1 MKILISIISV
11 VTLFV
16 ASCKQEVKDNDAAP
30 VPPAAEAPKAITT
43 IQWVDSVKM
52 IGKVSEGE
60 KVEIAYR
67 FINTGSNPLIIE
79 NVVPTCGC
87 TVAEKPLEPIAP
99 GKEGVIKASF
109 DSQGRTGVNHKS
121 ITVYA
126 NTKEMIHPLV
136 FEVEVIPN
144 NK

>member
-1 MKILISIISV
+1 MKLLISIISV
-11 VTLFV
+11 VTLSV

-30 VPPAAEAPKAITT
+30 VPAAVEAPKAITT

-67 FINTGSNPLIIE
+67 FINTGNNPLIIE

-99 GKEGVIKASF
+99 GKEGLIKASF

>member
-1 MKILISIISV
+1 MKVITAVICIALG
-11 VTLFV
+11 
-16 ASCKQEVKDNDAAP
+16 AYACKQDVKGNAANTEP
-30 VPPAAEAPKAITT
+30 TAVEAPKAITT

-52 IGKVSEGE
+52 IGKISEGE
-60 KVEIAYR
+60 KVELAYR
-67 FINTGSNPLIIE
+67 FINTGDNPLVIE

-87 TVAEKPLEPIAP
+87 TVAEKPEAPVAP
-99 GKEGVIKASF
+99 GKEGIIKASF
-109 DSQGRTGVNHKS
+109 DSKVRTGMNHKS

>member
-1 MKILISIISV
+1 MKILISIICFVS
-11 VTLFV
+11 LFV
-16 ASCKQEVKDNDAAP
+16 ASCNQDVKKTEVTP
-30 VPPAAEAPKAITT
+30 VPSAVEVPKAITT
-43 IQWVDSVKM
+43 IQWVDSVKV

-60 KVEIAYR
+60 KVEITYR
-67 FINTGSNPLIIE
+67 FINIGDNPLVIE

-87 TVAEKPLEPIAP
+87 TVAEKPQEPIAP
-99 GKEGVIKASF
+99 GKEGLIKASF
-109 DSQGRTGVNHKS
+109 DSQGRTGANHKS